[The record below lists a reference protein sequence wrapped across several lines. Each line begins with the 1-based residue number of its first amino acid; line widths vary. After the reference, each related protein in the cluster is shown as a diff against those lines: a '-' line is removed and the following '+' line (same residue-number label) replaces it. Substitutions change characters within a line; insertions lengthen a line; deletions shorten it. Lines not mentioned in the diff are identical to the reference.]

1 MSADQR
7 LNLVCPMNLE
17 HSDLERFRT
26 EASSTGALA
35 CAGFATSYCGIAPV
49 EVSKTAQARAPVLAE
64 LVPRTLFLRI
74 PNLMRRWI
82 LAAITLMAICVPSFA
97 QQPAPQKI
105 RILCLAR
112 PFAVMIAESRGILA
126 KYGIEAEFLVRPSS
140 ESLRSDLAAGK
151 GDVAYVA
158 VDNDVAMVDSAG
170 VDVVVVMGAESS
182 ENEIIAQPGTKSIAD
197 LRGHTLLVDATN
209 TAYALELKKVL
220 LNNGLQLEKDYQ
232 LKPVGSTPF
241 RLQAMR
247 EHPEY
252 AAAVMN
258 PPYSI
263 VAKQG
268 GMISLG
274 SMRKLLG
281 ADLDRGTFALRTWA
295 RGNSDLLERYLA
307 AYIEGQRWLMAPAN
321 RQQVVELV
329 MKESN
334 LPEATAGDWY
344 AAMVQNGGYAKDAAF
359 DVEGFKKTLQLRAEI
374 EAGGNGKAPVAEKY
388 YDLSYYRM
396 AMSRIK

>member
-1 MSADQR
+1 MRKRPRSNWAR
-7 LNLVCPMNLE
+7 ARVAALTLCI
-17 HSDLERFRT
+17 
-26 EASSTGALA
+26 TGAMAVLA
-35 CAGFATSYCGIAPV
+35 IAV
-49 EVSKTAQARAPVLAE
+49 ASQAR
-64 LVPRTLFLRI
+64 
-74 PNLMRRWI
+74 
-82 LAAITLMAICVPSFA
+82 
-97 QQPAPQKI
+97 QPAPQKI

-112 PFAVMIAESRGILA
+112 PLSVIVAESRGILA

-140 ESLRSDLAAGK
+140 ESLRGDLAAGK

-170 VDVVVVMGAESS
+170 VDVVIVMGAESS

-197 LRGHTLLVDATN
+197 LRGQTLLVDATN

-220 LNNGLQLEKDYQ
+220 LLNGLHLDKEYQ

-247 EHPEY
+247 ENHEY

-263 VAKQG
+263 IAKQG
-268 GMISLG
+268 GMVSLG

-295 RGNSDLLERYLA
+295 AGNSDLLVRYLA
-307 AYIEGQRWLMAPAN
+307 AYVEGQRWLMAPAN
-321 RQQVVELV
+321 RQQVIELV
-329 MKESN
+329 MKELN

-344 AAMVQNGGYAKDAAF
+344 AAMVQNGGYAKDAAL
-359 DVEGFKKTLQLRAEI
+359 DLDGFKKTLQLRAEI
-374 EAGGNGKAPVAEKY
+374 EAGGNGKAPAAERY
-388 YDLSYYRM
+388 YDLSYYR
-396 AMSRIK
+396 AALSKIK

>member
-1 MSADQR
+1 MSVR
-7 LNLVCPMNLE
+7 PWPKW
-17 HSDLERFRT
+17 FR
-26 EASSTGALA
+26 AGAAVLAPCCMAALA
-35 CAGFATSYCGIAPV
+35 VMVGCIS
-49 EVSKTAQARAPVLAE
+49 
-64 LVPRTLFLRI
+64 
-74 PNLMRRWI
+74 
-82 LAAITLMAICVPSFA
+82 SFA
-97 QQPAPQKI
+97 QPAPQKI

-112 PFAVMIAESRGILA
+112 PLPVMIAESRGILA
-126 KYGIEAEFLVRPSS
+126 KYGIEVEYLVRPSS
-140 ESLRSDLAAGK
+140 ESLRGDLAAGK
-151 GDVAYVA
+151 GDVAFLA

-170 VDVVVVMGAESS
+170 VDVVIVMGAESS

-197 LRGHTLLVDATN
+197 LRGRTLLVDATN

-220 LNNGLQLEKDYQ
+220 LNNGMYPGKEYQ

-247 EHPEY
+247 EHTEY
-252 AAAVMN
+252 TAAVMN

-263 VAKQG
+263 IAKQG
-268 GMISLG
+268 GMVSLG

-295 RGNSDLLERYLA
+295 RGNSDLLVRYLA
-307 AYIEGQRWLMAPAN
+307 AYVEGQRWLMAPAN

-329 MKESN
+329 MKESS
-334 LPEATAGDWY
+334 LSEATARGWY

-359 DVEGFKKTLQLRAEI
+359 DVESFKKTLQLRAEI
-374 EAGGNGKAPVAEKY
+374 EAGGNGAAPAAEKY

-396 AMSRIK
+396 ALAKIK

>member
-1 MSADQR
+1 MSVR
-7 LNLVCPMNLE
+7 PR
-17 HSDLERFRT
+17 SKWFR
-26 EASSTGALA
+26 
-35 CAGFATSYCGIAPV
+35 AGVF
-49 EVSKTAQARAPVLAE
+49 VLAPCCMAA
-64 LVPRTLFLRI
+64 LVV
-74 PNLMRRWI
+74 
-82 LAAITLMAICVPSFA
+82 LAIGIPSFA

-112 PFAVMIAESRGILA
+112 PLPVMIAESRGILA
-126 KYGIEAEFLVRPSS
+126 KYGIEVEYLVRPSS

-151 GDVAYVA
+151 GDVAFLA

-170 VDVVVVMGAESS
+170 VDVVIVMGAESS

-220 LNNGLQLEKDYQ
+220 LNNGMRPGKEYE

-247 EHPEY
+247 DNKEY

-258 PPYSI
+258 PPFSI
-263 VAKQG
+263 LAKQG
-268 GMISLG
+268 GMVSLG
-274 SMRKLLG
+274 SMRALLG

-295 RGNSDLLERYLA
+295 RGNSDLLVRYLA
-307 AYIEGQRWLMAPAN
+307 AYVEGQRWLMEAAN
-321 RQQVVELV
+321 RQQVVGLV

-334 LPEATAGDWY
+334 LSEATAGDWY
-344 AAMVQNGGYAKDAAF
+344 TAMVQNGGYAKDAAF

-374 EAGGNGKAPVAEKY
+374 EAGGNGAVPAAEKY

-396 AMSRIK
+396 ALARIK

>member
-1 MSADQR
+1 MR
-7 LNLVCPMNLE
+7 
-17 HSDLERFRT
+17 
-26 EASSTGALA
+26 
-35 CAGFATSYCGIAPV
+35 AGFAALTPCCVAAIA
-49 EVSKTAQARAPVLAE
+49 VLA
-64 LVPRTLFLRI
+64 
-74 PNLMRRWI
+74 
-82 LAAITLMAICVPSFA
+82 ICISSHA
-97 QQPAPQKI
+97 QRAAPQKI
-105 RILCLAR
+105 RVLCLAR
-112 PFAVMIAESRGILA
+112 PLPVVIAESRGILA
-126 KYGIEAEFLVRPSS
+126 KYGIEVEYLVRPSS
-140 ESLRSDLAAGK
+140 ESLRSELAAGK
-151 GDVAYVA
+151 GDVAFLA

-170 VDVVVVMGAESS
+170 VDVVIVMGAESS

-197 LRGHTLLVDATN
+197 LRGRMLLVDATN

-220 LNNGLQLEKDYQ
+220 QMNGMQPGTDYQ

-241 RLQAMR
+241 RLQAMHENR
-247 EHPEY
+247 EY

-258 PPYSI
+258 PPFSI

-268 GMISLG
+268 GMVSLG
-274 SMRKLLG
+274 SMRTLLG

-307 AYIEGQRWLMAPAN
+307 ACVEGQRWLMAPSN

-334 LPEATAGDWY
+334 LPEATASDWY

-374 EAGGNGKAPVAEKY
+374 EAGANGATPAAEKY
-388 YDLSYYRM
+388 FDLSYYR
-396 AMSRIK
+396 AALSKIK